1 MRARDVDGRQT
12 RRGAADEGA
21 RHGGHA
27 LGIEIER
34 LRVGVAGVRRL
45 AAAHPVGG
53 GAGEAEGGR
62 VGRGK
67 GVLRVRFGPGDA
79 RRPRVGR
86 VAAAPAFAGGGQHG
100 IDIDQVPQLAGPA
113 VGHGGAE
120 HAAVAVHDEDAVVEF
135 LGVQRAQHVGDV
147 GFQVDGG
154 REQVG
159 ALAHACQRDGVRAVA
174 GADQRVQRVAPV
186 PRAAPG
192 AVNEQVM
199 GHGGLLGQG

>member
-1 MRARDVDGRQT
+1 MVG

-21 RHGGHA
+21 RHGSHA

-34 LRVGVAGVRRL
+34 LRVGVARVRRL

-53 GAGEAEGGR
+53 GAGEAKGGR
-62 VGRGK
+62 GVGRGK
-67 GVLRVRFGPGDA
+67 GVLRIALRAGDA
-79 RRPRVGR
+79 RGAGLGR
-86 VAAAPAFAGGGQHG
+86 LTAAPAFAGRGQHG
-100 IDIDQVPQLAGPA
+100 VDVDQVRDLPRPP

-120 HAAVAVHDEDAVVEF
+120 HAGVAVHDEDAALHLF
-135 LGVQRAQHVGDV
+135 GIQRAQHVGDV
-147 GFQVDGG
+147 RFQVDRG

-159 ALAHACQRDGVRAVA
+159 AFAAAGERDGVRAVA
-174 GADQRVQRVAPV
+174 GTGQVAKRVTPV